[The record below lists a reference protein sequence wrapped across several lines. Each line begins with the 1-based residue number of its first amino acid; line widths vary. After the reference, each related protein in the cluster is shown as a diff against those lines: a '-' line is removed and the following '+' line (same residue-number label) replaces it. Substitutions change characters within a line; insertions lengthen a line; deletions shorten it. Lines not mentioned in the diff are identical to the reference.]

1 MSDDVLPGKS
11 FPLGASVY
19 TDGVNFCIFSKFA
32 SGIELLLFDGANDP
46 KPARIITLDPK
57 RNKTFHYW
65 HVFVKGIVAGQ
76 VYAYRAKGPFAPEK
90 GHRFDGNKVL
100 LDPYARAIAG
110 EEIYDRKAARMA
122 GDNCDRALRGVV
134 VDPSTYDWE
143 GDRPL
148 RIPYANSVIYEM
160 HVGGFTRHPNSGL
173 PPEKRGTFAG
183 IIEKIPYLKDLGI
196 TAVELLPIHY
206 FDPEDAPPGL
216 ANYWGYS
223 TIAFFA
229 PLISYSSR
237 RDLLGPVDE
246 FRDLVKALHRAGIEV
261 ILDVVFNHT
270 AEGNEEGPTLSF
282 RGLDNKIYYILESK
296 NLAHYSNYSGCG
308 NTFRANHPIAGEL
321 ILDCLRYW
329 VAEMHVDGFR
339 FDLAS
344 VLSRDITG
352 SAPLDYP
359 KTREILWAIESDPI
373 LAGTKLIA
381 EAWDA
386 AGLYQVGTFIGFAD
400 WFSEWNGPF
409 RDDVRRF
416 VKSDLGVVDK
426 LAARLLASPDIYP
439 RRDIDVNRSIN
450 FITCHDGFTLNDLVS
465 YNEKDNEANN
475 EQNRD
480 GSNHNFSWNC
490 GEEGETDDPEIEA
503 LRLKQIKNL
512 LTILFVSQGTPMLLM
527 GDEVRRT
534 QKGNNNAYCQD
545 NELSWFDWNAV
556 EKETDLLRF
565 VKGLIDLTEWF
576 KIFQEEN
583 LLEVACET
591 HQPHLNWHGV
601 YLSKPD
607 WDYNSHTLAFTLRH
621 PEADER
627 LHVMLNAYWEPLPFE
642 LPLLGHGDRWHRILD
657 TALASPE
664 DYCDAKTAPPHQ
676 GENYLVQA
684 RSSVILMVKAIDP
697 NKQ

>member
-1 MSDDVLPGKS
+1 MTGDVLLGKS
-11 FPLGASVY
+11 FPLGATVY
-19 TDGVNFCIFSKFA
+19 PDGANFCIFSKFA
-32 SGIELLLFDGANDP
+32 TAIELLLFDGANDP
-46 KPARIITLDPK
+46 KPARVIALDPK
-57 RNKTFHYW
+57 RNRTFYYW
-65 HVFVKGIVAGQ
+65 HVFVKGIGAGQ

-110 EEIYDRKAARMA
+110 EEIYERKAAIMA

-134 VDPSTYDWE
+134 VDPSSYDWE

-148 RIPYANSVIYEM
+148 RIPYANTIIYEM
-160 HVGGFTRHPNSGL
+160 HVGGFTRHPNSGVA
-173 PPEKRGTFAG
+173 PEKRGTFAG

-282 RGLDNKIYYILESK
+282 RGLDNKIYYILEHK
-296 NLAHYSNYSGCG
+296 NLAHYCNYSGCG

-344 VLSRDITG
+344 VLSRDTTG
-352 SAPLDYP
+352 SAPLDHP
-359 KTREILWAIESDPI
+359 KTPEILWAIESDPI

-416 VKSDLGVVDK
+416 VKSDVGGVDK

-450 FITCHDGFTLNDLVS
+450 FITCHDGFTLYDLVS
-465 YNEKDNEANN
+465 YNEKHNEANN
-475 EQNRD
+475 EENRD

-490 GEEGETDDPEIEA
+490 GKEGETDDPEIEA
-503 LRLKQIKNL
+503 LRSQQIKNL
-512 LTILFVSQGTPMLLM
+512 LTILFISQGTPMLLM
-527 GDEVRRT
+527 GDEVRRS

-545 NELSWFDWNAV
+545 NKLSWFDWSAV
-556 EKETDLLRF
+556 EKNTDLLRF
-565 VKGLIDLTEWF
+565 VKGLTDLIKYF

-583 LLEVACET
+583 LLEVACES
-591 HQPHLNWHGV
+591 HKPHLTWHGIC
-601 YLSKPD
+601 LSKPD
-607 WDYNSHTLAFTLRH
+607 WEYNSHTLAFALRH
-621 PEADER
+621 LEADER
-627 LHVMLNAYWEPLPFE
+627 LHVMLNAYWEPLAFE
-642 LPLLGHGDRWHRILD
+642 LPLLGHGDRWHRIID
-657 TALASPE
+657 TALA
-664 DYCDAKTAPPHQ
+664 
-676 GENYLVQA
+676 
-684 RSSVILMVKAIDP
+684 
-697 NKQ
+697 